1 MKMKAHKTECL
12 RRGGCGLLSGL
23 LVFLLCAC
31 AARQQTAGLPATA
44 APTATLT
51 PEAAASPA
59 PTATPTPKLATP
71 APSVAKP
78 TEAAEKAAPTPAKSY
93 TFAGQAVCTAGSFVN
108 IRFKAGTDGRVVG
121 KLPAGKTVSVIQYQS
136 GWAFVSYNGTV
147 GYVSRD
153 YLISRRSPKVSVPM
167 GDWAR
172 ILVNPSHRLPE
183 GFKASVASFAGG
195 QVDARILGIC
205 KAMFA
210 DAKKDGVT
218 FKLVD
223 AYRSHAL
230 QGRLYEEKV
239 QSYIAKGYS
248 RADAEKEAATI
259 TARPG
264 TSEHETGLALDIVTP
279 SYTARDKGFANT
291 KAFKWLEMN
300 AHNYGFTLRYKK
312 DKVSLTGVIYEP
324 WHWRFVG
331 VEAATAMK
339 QSGQCLEEYFG

>member
-1 MKMKAHKTECL
+1 MKMRAHKTECL

-31 AARQQTAGLPATA
+31 AAQEQTAGQPATVDPTAMLTPAATA
-44 APTATLT
+44 APT
-51 PEAAASPA
+51 PA
-59 PTATPTPKLATP
+59 ATPTLATS
-71 APSVAKP
+71 APSAAKP
-78 TEAAEKAAPTPAKSY
+78 TEAAQKAAPTPAKSY
-93 TFAGQAVCTAGSFVN
+93 TFVGQAVCTAGSFVN
-108 IRFKAGTDGRVVG
+108 IRSKAGTDGRVVG
-121 KLPAGKTVSVIQYQS
+121 KLPAGKTVNVIQYQTS
-136 GWAFVSYNGTV
+136 WAFVSYNGTV

-153 YLISRRSPKVSVPM
+153 YLISKRSPKVKVPS

-183 GFKASVASFAGG
+183 GFKVSVGNFSGG
-195 QVDARILGIC
+195 QVDARILEIC

-218 FKLVD
+218 FRLVD

-248 RADAEKEAATI
+248 RADAEKKAATI

-279 SYTARDKGFANT
+279 SYTARDKGFAST

-300 AHNYGFTLRYKK
+300 AHNYGFTLRYKENK
-312 DKVSLTGVIYEP
+312 QSLTGVEP

-339 QSGQCLEEYFG
+339 QNGQCLEEYFG